1 MYKTQAVIT
10 GTQMEEKRYKKTEK
24 RVSMWVRIYSVCV
37 YASVYLFNLADYPK
51 TQLFL
56 INSVCDLVS

>member
-1 MYKTQAVIT
+1 MYKTQEAIT

-24 RVSMWVRIYSVCV
+24 RVSMSVRIYSVCV

-51 TQLFL
+51 TLFL
-56 INSVCDLVS
+56 MNSVCNLVSF